1 MVNAEVER
9 ICGAVAD
16 LCEPLHDA
24 FARAGEENKK
34 RNSDLTGR
42 DYGWLT
48 THNVR
53 GRAHLYL
60 SEAELGVWRLTGKHS
75 RNGELWVSD
84 GAYRARVLH
93 SASEK
98 DVPPPGHNAQRRAF
112 YANDPL
118 SIFEGMEPL
127 YGPANDRL
135 LILWRLDLETSAP
148 AFRVVRPIGE
158 WKYGRKEK
166 VDIDFPLLQTASAM
180 SDLAFRPTDAGIHL
194 NIPASKEE
202 GNAYGAGG
210 ISG

>member
-9 ICGAVAD
+9 ICGAMAD

-34 RNSDLTGR
+34 RNGDLTGR

-60 SEAELGVWRLTGKHS
+60 TEAELGVWKLTGKHR

-84 GAYRARVLH
+84 GGYRARILH
-93 SASEK
+93 APSEK

-127 YGPANDRL
+127 WGPANDRL
-135 LILWRLDLETSAP
+135 LVLWRLDAATGAP
-148 AFRVVRPIGE
+148 AFRVVRPIGA

-166 VDIDFPLLQTASAM
+166 IDIDFPLPQTASAM
-180 SDLAFRPTDAGIHL
+180 SDLAFQPTDAGIHL